1 MAIKRI
7 NRIDPLLHVYIQEMI
22 GAAERILGYTRGLR
36 FEDMMNNE
44 MLCDAIQ
51 HQFEILGEASTH
63 IPIQVRKKFPH
74 IPFALMYSLRNHI
87 AHEYFD
93 VDYEIVWHI
102 IQVDLPKNLI
112 DLQTMQKSAIV
123 AEAAGDVAKH

>member
-1 MAIKRI
+1 MAVSKIK
-7 NRIDPLLHVYIQEMI
+7 RIDPLLHVYILEMI
-22 GAAERILGYTRGLR
+22 GAAERILSYTANHN
-36 FEDMMNNE
+36 FEDMMKNE

-63 IPIQVRKKFPH
+63 IPFNVRKKFPH

-93 VDYEIVWHI
+93 VDYEIIWHI
-102 IQVDLPKNLI
+102 IQVDLPKNLK
-112 DLQTMQKSAIV
+112 DLQAMQKSSIV
-123 AEAAGDVAKH
+123 AQAAGE